1 VRRKKGSFFFILDV
15 FIASFIF
22 LVTLFMIISF
32 KVSMPE
38 SDALATKLTGFT
50 NIVFKNPVNS
60 YSNEYKDILKQNPET
75 WPDPLITTDE
85 LVYYLWANGH
95 NESATLLVQSIS
107 EMLLP
112 NHIGI
117 RYKVDNIIVYEQKQF
132 KEESSKIAI
141 SNAKITY
148 KLINTTYS
156 LGPVTTEVILWQ

>member
-1 VRRKKGSFFFILDV
+1 VRHKKGSFFFILDV

-32 KVSMPE
+32 KVSIPE
-38 SDALATKLTGFT
+38 YDALSTKLTGFT

-60 YSNEYKDILKQNPET
+60 YSNEYKDILKENPQT

-117 RYKVDNIIVYEQKQF
+117 RYKVDDIIVYEQKQF
-132 KEESSKIAI
+132 KEEYSKIAI